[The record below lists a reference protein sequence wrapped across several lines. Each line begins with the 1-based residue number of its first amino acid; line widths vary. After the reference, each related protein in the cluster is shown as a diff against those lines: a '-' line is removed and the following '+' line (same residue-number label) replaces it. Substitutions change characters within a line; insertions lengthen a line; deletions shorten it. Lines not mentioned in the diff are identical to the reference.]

1 MKNSKKFIAALCAF
15 SFVVCALV
23 SAQEA
28 VDTASDSQT
37 NIEQSQLLNQTKID
51 ETLYSLD
58 GSGATDGTS
67 SAKASSPLSTVWV
80 FLRMILVLAI
90 VLAIIWIIFKLM
102 KRSVDPEKSSDE
114 FLRKVSSITIS
125 PGKSVQIITLID
137 KAYLLGVSD
146 NSVNLITEIDD
157 PELIQAM
164 NLYADKNAKVDKPKS
179 FEDVLELF
187 MPKKKKNV
195 TKNTK
200 NANAFEDGAAR
211 QILDSLKKQSQRLEG
226 RE

>member
-1 MKNSKKFIAALCAF
+1 MKNSKKFIAALCAL
-15 SFVVCALV
+15 SFAVCTFV
-23 SAQEA
+23 FAQEA
-28 VDTASDSQT
+28 GTATFDSQE
-37 NIEQSQLLNQTKID
+37 NIEQSQQITQTKID
-51 ETLYSLD
+51 ESLYTLD
-58 GSGATDGTS
+58 GSGTTVESTTGNAT
-67 SAKASSPLSTVWV
+67 SPLRTVWV

-114 FLRKVSSITIS
+114 FLRKVSSLTIS
-125 PGKSVQIITLID
+125 PGKSVQIVTLID

-146 NSVNLITEIDD
+146 NSVNLITEIED

-164 NLYADKNAKVDKPKS
+164 NLYADKNGKVERPRS

-187 MPKKKKNV
+187 MPKKKKNESK
-195 TKNTK
+195 TQKRT
-200 NANAFEDGAAR
+200 NAFEDGASR
-211 QILDSLKKQSQRLEG
+211 QILDSLKRQSQRLEG